1 MLGNSTGPD
10 QISWCSQIMGD
21 LKKSYGVMK
30 GMQEALVFDRIDRAK
45 NQEESLMTP
54 LYMFYVI
61 SKVGVA

>member
-1 MLGNSTGPD
+1 
-10 QISWCSQIMGD
+10 MGD